1 MRPGFMQIV
10 LVERSMVQMIS
21 AVMSFAAGAFAWSG
35 DPVIGFLLGVCVL
48 VWIATT
54 SASRPYWLTRLRK
67 PTFVVRPE

>member
-1 MRPGFMQIV
+1 MPPDVVQIV
-10 LVERSMVQMIS
+10 SVERSMFQMIS

-54 SASRPYWLTRLRK
+54 SGTPPVWLTRLRK
-67 PTFVVRPE
+67 PTFTVRPE

>member
-1 MRPGFMQIV
+1 MF
-10 LVERSMVQMIS
+10 QMIA

-54 SASRPYWLTRLRK
+54 SVNRPFWLTRLRK
-67 PTFVVRPE
+67 PTFTVRPE